1 MKTVKEIIA
10 ENRANNDVLTDDLMA
25 TLDPEQEY
33 IKDNDIYCKKCNT
46 RRTCFGFT
54 RKVRCICKCQEEARN
69 QEEEE
74 TRRRARLERI
84 EKLREASL
92 LGDRYK
98 SVSFDNTE
106 LYNAE
111 YELIF
116 NRCKKYCEVA
126 DQVLNRGIGIY
137 LFGSKGVGKSHLT
150 ACMANKLM
158 ENYYTV
164 LFTNFSE
171 ISKSIRSTFGKKGK
185 TELEFMD
192 KLGSI
197 DFLFI
202 DDFGTELLTKNE
214 QDLWLQ
220 EKVFDIVNKRYN
232 NNRPIIFTS
241 NYSLSQMINSRGL
254 ADKTAD
260 RIMEMC
266 ETMKLEGDSY
276 RKKVK
281 KETKPIF

>member
-1 MKTVKEIIA
+1 MKSVKEILD
-10 ENRANNDVLTDDLMA
+10 EKKKSNDILSDDLIA
-25 TLDPEQEY
+25 TLNPAEEY

-46 RRTCFGFT
+46 RRTCFGFS
-54 RKVRCICKCQEEARN
+54 RKVRCICQCQKAALDAEQEEVKRK
-69 QEEEE
+69 E
-74 TRRRARLERI
+74 RLKRI
-84 EKLREASL
+84 EKLQEASL
-92 LGDRYK
+92 LGERYRTATFETTD
-98 SVSFDNTE
+98 V
-106 LYNAE
+106 YNAD
-111 YELIF
+111 YGLIF

-158 ENYYTV
+158 ANYYSV

-171 ISKSIRSTFGKKGK
+171 ISKSIRSTFDKKGK

-192 KLGSI
+192 RLGAI

-232 NNRPIIFTS
+232 NNKPIIFTS
-241 NYSLSQMINSRGL
+241 NYSLSQMITSRGL

-281 KETKPIF
+281 KQSEPIF

>member
-1 MKTVKEIIA
+1 MKSVKEMID
-10 ENRANNDVLTDDLMA
+10 ERKKTNDVLSEDLIA
-25 TLDPEQEY
+25 TLNEAEEY
-33 IKDNDIYCKKCNT
+33 ISDNDIYCKKCNS
-46 RRTCFGFT
+46 RRTCFGLY
-54 RKVRCICKCQEEARN
+54 RKVRCICKCQKEALEKE
-69 QEEEE
+69 QEEVKRKE
-74 TRRRARLERI
+74 RLKRV

-92 LGDRYK
+92 LGERYK
-98 SVSFDNTE
+98 NATFDNTDV
-106 LYNAE
+106 YNVD
-111 YELIF
+111 YGLIF

-137 LFGSKGVGKSHLT
+137 LFGSKGVGKSHIT
-150 ACMANKLM
+150 ACMANKLL
-158 ENYYTV
+158 ENYYSV

-171 ISKSIRSTFGKKGK
+171 ISKFIRSTFDKKGK

-192 KLGSI
+192 RLASI

-232 NNRPIIFTS
+232 NNKPIIFTS

-266 ETMKLEGDSY
+266 ETMKLEGESY

-281 KETKPIF
+281 RQSEPIF

>member
-1 MKTVKEIIA
+1 MKNVQEIIA
-10 ENRANNDVLTDDLMA
+10 ESRANNNVLSDDLIA
-25 TLDPEQEY
+25 TLDETEEY
-33 IKDNDIYCKKCNT
+33 IKDNDIYCKKCDT

-54 RKVRCICKCQEEARN
+54 RKVRCICKCQKEAKD

-74 TRRRARLERI
+74 VRKKERLKRI

-98 SVSFDNTE
+98 TVSFETTD
-106 LYNAE
+106 LYNAD
-111 YELIF
+111 YELVF

-171 ISKSIRSTFGKKGK
+171 ISKSIRSSFGKKGK

-232 NNRPIIFTS
+232 NNKPIIFTS
-241 NYSLSQMINSRGL
+241 NYTLSQMINSRGL

-281 KETKPIF
+281 KQSEPIF